1 MRCNLSVIV
10 VVRGNL
16 RSRNGDI
23 VLEVNEEEVW
33 DRVEVPPDSKVS
45 GLAISTPHGCI
56 IVVGIDI
63 LVGGD
68 KALLTSFHD
77 PLDPETLKLVEKISE
92 DKEIK
97 VAVGGDVIATFKL
110 GEDDIKKVE
119 YVAGKTKEC
128 SQMQDKPVVMDKA
141 IEWFIENFS

>member
-1 MRCNLSVIV
+1 MIII
-10 VVRGNL
+10 VRGNL
-16 RSRNGDI
+16 EPRGDDI
-23 VLEVNEEEVW
+23 VLRVNEDDIW
-33 DRVEVPPDSKVS
+33 DRVEVPPNSKVS

-68 KALLTSFHD
+68 RVLLTSFHD
-77 PLDPETLKLVEKISE
+77 PLDPETLKIVERISE
-92 DKEIK
+92 LKKIK
-97 VAVGGDVIATFKL
+97 VSIGDQVVSEYTL
-110 GEDDIKKVE
+110 SEDDIKKVE

-128 SQMQDKPVVMDKA
+128 SQMQDKPVEMDKA

>member
-1 MRCNLSVIV
+1 MIII
-10 VVRGNL
+10 VRGYLEPRGN
-16 RSRNGDI
+16 DI
-23 VLEVNEEEVW
+23 VLRVNEDDIW
-33 DRVEVPPDSKVS
+33 DRVEVPPNSKVS

-68 KALLTSFHD
+68 KVLLTSFHD
-77 PLDPETLKLVEKISE
+77 PLDPETLKIVERISE
-92 DKEIK
+92 LRKIK
-97 VAVGGDVIATFKL
+97 VSIGDQVVSEYTL
-110 GEDDIKKVE
+110 NEDDIKKVE

-128 SQMQDKPVVMDKA
+128 SQMQDKPVEMDKA

>member
-1 MRCNLSVIV
+1 MIII
-10 VVRGNL
+10 VRGNL
-16 RSRNGDI
+16 EPRGNDI
-23 VLEVNEEEVW
+23 VLRVNEDDIW
-33 DRVEVPPDSKVS
+33 DRVEVPPNSKVS

-68 KALLTSFHD
+68 KVLLTSFHD
-77 PLDPETLKLVEKISE
+77 PLDPETLKIVERISE
-92 DKEIK
+92 LRKIK
-97 VAVGGDVIATFKL
+97 VSIGDQVVSEYTL
-110 GEDDIKKVE
+110 NEDDIKKVE

-128 SQMQDKPVVMDKA
+128 SQMQDKPVEMDKA

>member
-1 MRCNLSVIV
+1 MIII
-10 VVRGNL
+10 VRGNL
-16 RSRNGDI
+16 EPRGDDI
-23 VLEVNEEEVW
+23 VLRVNEDDIW
-33 DRVEVPPDSKVS
+33 DRVEVPPNSKVS

-68 KALLTSFHD
+68 RVLLTSFHD
-77 PLDPETLKLVEKISE
+77 PLNPETLKIVERISE
-92 DKEIK
+92 LKKIK
-97 VAVGGDVIATFKL
+97 VSIGDQVVSEYTL
-110 GEDDIKKVE
+110 SEDDIKKVE

-128 SQMQDKPVVMDKA
+128 SQMQDKPVEMDKA

>member
-1 MRCNLSVIV
+1 MIII
-10 VVRGNL
+10 VRGYLEPRGN
-16 RSRNGDI
+16 DI
-23 VLEVNEEEVW
+23 VLRVNEDDIW
-33 DRVEVPPDSKVS
+33 DRVEVPPNSKVS

-68 KALLTSFHD
+68 KVLLTSFHD
-77 PLDPETLKLVEKISE
+77 PLDPETLKIVERISE
-92 DKEIK
+92 LKKIK
-97 VAVGGDVIATFKL
+97 VSIGDQVVSEYTL
-110 GEDDIKKVE
+110 NEDDIKKVE

-128 SQMQDKPVVMDKA
+128 SQMQDKPVEMDKA